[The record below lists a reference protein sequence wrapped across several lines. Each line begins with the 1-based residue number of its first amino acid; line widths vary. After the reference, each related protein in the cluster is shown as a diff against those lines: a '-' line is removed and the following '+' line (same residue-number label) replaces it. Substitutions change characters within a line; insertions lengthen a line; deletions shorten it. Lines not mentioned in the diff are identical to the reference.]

1 VFENAVV
8 HRVDPTLGILV
19 ELPLKNFSAAAYIHI
34 SNVSDEHVAKLGKK
48 YCVGKKVCARV
59 VGFRVMD
66 GLAIASLK
74 DSVVEQLLISHA
86 DVKPAMIVRGTV
98 AATEPFGSFIQL
110 ADGLRALCPLQHM
123 SDFQRTA
130 PSAKFQVGVRL
141 KFRVMTCHIQTRK
154 ITLTHKKT
162 LVSIHGYVSLFGFVS
177 IFCLE
182 FLFAMF
188 CTVWQCFCCRC
199 LLACFG
205 SLDCPQHPLICFC
218 IVVLEILGT

>member
-1 VFENAVV
+1 MIEC
-8 HRVDPTLGILV
+8 LV
-19 ELPLKNFSAAAYIHI
+19 KDCFCPFQ
-34 SNVSDEHVAKLGKK
+34 
-48 YCVGKKVCARV
+48 
-59 VGFRVMD
+59 
-66 GLAIASLK
+66 

-130 PSAKFQVGVRL
+130 PSAKFQVLSGFSRYFIFQLDSNIFETSTVGQRQLLVILHVLDCRKADTLELSAL
-141 KFRVMTCHIQTRK
+141 KFRVLTCDIQTRK

-162 LVSIHGYVSLFGFVS
+162 LVSVHGYVSLFGFVS

-182 FLFAMF
+182 SFFAIF
-188 CTVWQCFCCRC
+188 CTV
-199 LLACFG
+199 
-205 SLDCPQHPLICFC
+205 
-218 IVVLEILGT
+218 